1 MSELYIN
8 ITYDLYSNKYSCL
21 FYRKAFTLY
30 TNLSSLTIKP
40 EQMKK
45 LFALLTVA
53 GMALFFACAPAQQQ
67 EEAVEEQPVVEEV
80 VPAEEEVEEPVAE
93 EVAQ

>member
-1 MSELYIN
+1 MYVSQI
-8 ITYDLYSNKYSCL
+8 C
-21 FYRKAFTLY
+21 FYFVPEFY
-30 TNLSSLTIKP
+30 SLTFKP

-45 LFALLTVA
+45 VFALLTVA

-80 VPAEEEVEEPVAE
+80 VPAEEVEAEEPAAPAV
-93 EVAQ
+93 Q

>member
-1 MSELYIN
+1 
-8 ITYDLYSNKYSCL
+8 L
-21 FYRKAFTLY
+21 FYRNAFTLY

-67 EEAVEEQPVVEEV
+67 EEAVEEQPAVEEV

>member
-1 MSELYIN
+1 MVYG
-8 ITYDLYSNKYSCL
+8 
-21 FYRKAFTLY
+21 KAFTLY
-30 TNLSSLTIKP
+30 TNFSSLTIKP

-67 EEAVEEQPVVEEV
+67 EEAVEEQPAVEEV
-80 VPAEEEVEEPVAE
+80 VPDEEEVEEPVVE
-93 EVAQ
+93 